1 MKLEDLDAE
10 LSSPKEFPQDIDW
23 HDPRNEPFK
32 THGVYYSEND
42 CRYVR
47 MPLDIAAEVKTGY
60 DILATHTAGG
70 RIRFVTDSDFVAVS
84 VVSDKKP
91 CLYNTPLTGSH
102 GFGLYSDGVYI
113 GSLSPTHDDYDE
125 NSETLKFSS
134 YRPLEKGK
142 KEITLYFPLYNGVIR
157 FFVGLSKGASV
168 FSARDYKYTSPIVYY
183 GSSITQGGGVSHP
196 GNEYTGILSR
206 RFDIDY
212 LNLGFSGTSK
222 GEEVIAEYIAS
233 LEAPIYFIDYDSPD
247 SSEEVEDGIV
257 RLYKKIRA
265 KNKSADIIFT
275 TRPDFVGKDNLIQTE
290 LRDINIKVAK
300 RLISNGDENVYYIDA
315 KEMFPGEYANLAT
328 VENTHPN
335 DLGYYLLSESIGN
348 IIEKILKKVESH

>member
-1 MKLEDLDAE
+1 MKLGDLDAE
-10 LSSPKEFPQDIDW
+10 LSSPKEFPDDIDW

-222 GEEVIAEYIAS
+222 GEAPMAEYLAS
-233 LEAPIYFIDYDSPD
+233 LGASVYFIDYDSPD
-247 SSEEVEDGIV
+247 SPSIVEESML
-257 RLYKKIRA
+257 RLCHTIRE
-265 KNKSADIIFT
+265 KNKDAPIILT
-275 TRPDFVGKDNLIQTE
+275 TRPDFVGKDSSIQLSLRKVNL
-290 LRDINIKVAK
+290 KVAK
-300 RLISNGDENVYYIDA
+300 MLIEQGDSNVYYIDA
-315 KEMFPGEYANLAT
+315 EKMFGEKYANFAT